1 MAVCW
6 RVRDLNLMSV
16 GRVIFLMRVSTSGSV
31 SMRVLVRWKWY
42 LRMQYSQPA
51 DYLWWQ
57 CSVMQNF
64 VIF

>member
-1 MAVCW
+1 MALCC
-6 RVRDLNLMSV
+6 RVRDLYLISV
-16 GRVIFLMRVSTSGSV
+16 GRVIFLMRLSRSGSV
-31 SMRVLVRWKWY
+31 RMRVLVRWKWY

-57 CSVMQNF
+57 CSVIQNL